1 MEDENRKIRIKGI
14 RLLWAGILAAS
25 VIGSGFAAAAYTGP
39 DLGALTPEEQRAQKT
54 EEILNRL
61 TPEEKA
67 AQLFF
72 VTPEALTGEKTVTET
87 SAAMQAALDKYPV
100 GGIIYFAKN
109 LTGPEQTRDML
120 EGVQAYVSQ
129 TQALPVFLGVDEEG
143 GRVLRIGANSAFGV
157 ERVKPMGVLA
167 TQGSTAPIYDAGS
180 TIGAYLEEL
189 GFNVDFAPDAD
200 VITNAKN
207 RVIGDRS
214 FGTDPDTVAE
224 MAWAYS
230 EGLHDR
236 KILACY
242 KHFPG
247 HGGTVEDSHSDYA
260 YSYKTLDELRA
271 AELVPFQMGCDKGV
285 DFIMAAHISVPNVTG
300 GDVPAC
306 LSEVFITEVLRT
318 EMEYGGIIITDSL
331 SMGAIC
337 EHYDSGEAAVLALQ
351 AGCDMLLMP
360 ENFSAA
366 YDAVLEALADGTLD
380 MADIDAS
387 VARIIDAKLRL
398 LELQE
403 AGG

>member
-1 MEDENRKIRIKGI
+1 MEGKSGKKKIEGI
-14 RLLWAGILAAS
+14 RRLWAGILAAA
-25 VIGSGFAAAAYTGP
+25 VIGSGFAAAASDRPAP
-39 DLGALTPEEQRAQKT
+39 DTVTPEEERARKT

-72 VTPEALTGEKTVTET
+72 VTPEALTGGKTVTET
-87 SAAMQAALDKYPV
+87 GTAMQEALDKYPV
-100 GGIIYFAKN
+100 GGIVYFAKN
-109 LTGPEQTRDML
+109 LTGPEQTRTML
-120 EGVQAYVSQ
+120 EGVQSYVSQ
-129 TQALPVFLGVDEEG
+129 TQELPVFLGVDEEG
-143 GRVLRIGANSAFGV
+143 GRVLRVGANSAFGV
-157 ERVKPMGVLA
+157 ERVKSMGALA
-167 TQGSTAPIYDAGS
+167 TQDSTAVIYDAGS
-180 TIGAYLEEL
+180 TIGAYLEAL
-189 GFNVDFAPDAD
+189 GFNVDFAPCAD
-200 VITNAKN
+200 VITNTRN

-236 KILACY
+236 NILACY

-260 YSYKTLDELRA
+260 YSYKTLDELRT
-271 AELVPFQMGCDKGV
+271 AELVPFQTGSDRGV
-285 DFIMAAHISVPNVTG
+285 DFIMAAHISAPNVTG
-300 GDVPAC
+300 SDVPAS
-306 LSEVFITEVLRT
+306 LSKVFITEVLRT
-318 EMEYGGIIITDSL
+318 EMGYQGIIITDSL
-331 SMGAIC
+331 SMGAVC
-337 EHYDSGEAAVLALQ
+337 GHYDSGEAAVLALQ

-360 ENFSAA
+360 KDFVSA
-366 YDAVLEALADGTLD
+366 YNAVLEALADGTLNA
-380 MADIDAS
+380 ADIDAS